1 VPCARSLQAI
11 LISSTLFDRLA
22 RCTPSLAVCLGLYA
36 ASCRSA
42 PTNLPEAPEVV
53 NSRVIFAPQCG
64 RVFFSSNRDGTIGP
78 FEIAVAAAPPTVSRI
93 AVPHDRDLI
102 LRSVSSDC
110 SKFALVGDHGGNGIF
125 DVYLFDLTRRTFDAL
140 THAHGENSGEPQ
152 FSPHRPVLAYLDEGR
167 LKLYD
172 CQARQTLLSA
182 PSPVEFTSLVWSTD
196 GGSVFLEDQST
207 DLWQYRPGDRGFRK
221 VWQAPQ
227 RAYSP
232 RLGYSSGR
240 SLYFLSDHEGG
251 VSQVYRLDLESSHL
265 QRVAPSSHDQYS
277 PLERPDGLFFRTSVD
292 GNFMALRLRAGRVD
306 TLSPRR
312 GVVYDFSLD
321 FPKPLFVYAGAQEVT
336 SIYAVEPDGSWTDLL
351 SPHPAV
357 VQPAAREF
365 RTADGMVHFVFA
377 LDSQPQHWIVWLHGG
392 PREQVSPRF
401 NLYFDYLTRLGYAIL
416 ALNYPGST
424 GIGNMY
430 ELAGVPD
437 TTRVERQL
445 AGIDDA
451 LTRAR
456 ELYPHLDRYVLVGV
470 SYGSA
475 VGFLHLLRHP
485 KQVTKFIDFSGVTTR
500 PTQPELSDIPT
511 ALPPILSIHGA
522 NDPHQKTPARRALLK
537 ARGRLARTTDV
548 VLNDEGHYIGRRQ
561 SIRIIL
567 GQMRQFLAPASP

>member
-1 VPCARSLQAI
+1 
-11 LISSTLFDRLA
+11 
-22 RCTPSLAVCLGLYA
+22 
-36 ASCRSA
+36 
-42 PTNLPEAPEVV
+42 VV

-78 FEIAVAAAPPTVSRI
+78 FGIDVAAARPTVSRI
-93 AVPHDRDLI
+93 AVPRDRDLI
-102 LRSVSSDC
+102 LRSVSRDC
-110 SKFALVGDHGGNGIF
+110 SRFALVGDHGGNGIF
-125 DVYLFDLTRRTFDAL
+125 DVYLVDLGRRTFDAL
-140 THAHGENSGEPQ
+140 THAHGENTGEPQ
-152 FSPHRPVLAYLDEGR
+152 FSPLRPVLAYLDAGR

-172 CQARQTLLSA
+172 CQGRQTMPSA
-182 PSPVEFTSLVWSTD
+182 TSPVEFTSLEWSAD
-196 GGSVFLEDQST
+196 GGSVFLEDRT
-207 DLWQYRPGDRGFRK
+207 TNLWQYQPGDRVFRK

-251 VSQVYRLDLESSHL
+251 VSQIYRLNLESSHL

-321 FPKPLFVYAGAQEVT
+321 FPKPLFVYAGAQEIT

-377 LDSQPQHWIVWLHGG
+377 RDSQPQHWIVWLHGG

-401 NLYFDYLTRLGYAIL
+401 NLYFDYLTRLGYGIL

-424 GIGNMY
+424 GIGNEY

-437 TTRVERQL
+437 TVRVKRQL
-445 AGIDDA
+445 AGIDGE
-451 LTRAR
+451 LTQAR
-456 ELYPHLDRYVLVGV
+456 ELYPGLNQYVLVGV

-475 VGFLHLLRHP
+475 IGFLHALRHP
-485 KQVTKFIDFSGVTTR
+485 SQVTRFIDFSGVTTR
-500 PTQPELSDIPT
+500 STQPNLSDTPRN
-511 ALPPILSIHGA
+511 LPPTLSIRGA
-522 NDPHQKTPARRALLK
+522 NDPHQKTPARRALIN
-537 ARGRLARTTDV
+537 ARRRLARTTEV

-567 GQMRQFLAPASP
+567 GQMGQFLATASR